1 MNYITEFKK
10 FVTGQYLAK
19 GVRITAGAVLPALVL
34 FWFNWLTIGIAMP
47 LGALMV
53 SLTDSPGPIHHR
65 RNGMLVST
73 ILNFLVALIIGFT
86 RHYTVLLAIELSV
99 LSFLFSFIGIYGSR
113 AGSVG
118 LIAIIIMVLN
128 IDVHEGEQQVIRDAF
143 FMLAGGVWYML
154 LSLLLH
160 TLRPYRL
167 IQQALGECII
177 STASYL
183 DVKSKL
189 YKSPE
194 GFDEIYKELLSLQ
207 IEIHHQQEQLRTL
220 LFKARGFVREST
232 TKSRILLMM
241 FIDSVD
247 LFEQVMTTQQDY
259 KLLHEYFREG
269 NMMERFRIL
278 IAEAAHELDK
288 IGLVVQSGFPSKDK
302 GQLDQ
307 LIRETEDAFVAYRA
321 SHLTASNIEGFI
333 SLRHILNSIKD
344 IAERIKRLHRYS
356 TYSSKVSKEVKL
368 DSVDTEKFV
377 SSQEM
382 NIKLFAENLSWKSNI
397 FRHSLRV
404 SICILAGYLIAQ
416 LFPFGHSYWILL
428 TIVTILKPA
437 YGLTKKRNIE
447 RLMGTLAG
455 AGIGVLLLGSVHN
468 NGVLFV
474 FLILSMIIGYSF
486 LQIKYVV
493 SVVGITLYVLLFF
506 HFLIPVD
513 FRLISTDRVIDTIIG
528 SAISFVG
535 ALFIFPKWEQEQVP
549 EYVEKLMEANL
560 QYFAAVSQAFY
571 QKPAEINT
579 YKITRKNAYVALAN
593 LSDAFQRLLSEPK
606 RNVTATETLHQ
617 LVVSNHM
624 LTSHIASLAT
634 YSLSLAPRY
643 HSAAFKPVAESLQRQ
658 MQNAIDLSR
667 HKTISALHDTNE
679 SGFSRVRDMVQDL
692 LNKRLEEIKEGTEYS
707 NVRKELSGYKTIA
720 DQFELIHTII
730 TDINHVLKR
739 QQAILPS

>member
-19 GVRITAGAVLPALVL
+19 GIRITAGAVLPALVL
-34 FWFNWLTIGIAMP
+34 YWFNWLTIGIAMP

-65 RNGMLVST
+65 RNGMLVSN

-86 RHYTVLLAIELSV
+86 RHYSLLLAIELSL
-99 LSFLFSFIGIYGSR
+99 LSFFFSFIGIYGSR

-118 LIAIIIMVLN
+118 LITIIIMVLN

-143 FMLAGGVWYML
+143 FMLAGGTWYML

-189 YKSPE
+189 YKSPDS
-194 GFDEIYKELLSLQ
+194 FDEIYKELLSLQ

-220 LFKARGFVREST
+220 LFKTRGFIREST

-247 LFEQVMTTQQDY
+247 LFEQVMTSQQDY

-278 IAEAAHELDK
+278 IAETAHELDK

-302 GQLDQ
+302 GHLDQ
-307 LIRETEDAFVAYRA
+307 LIRETEDAFVAYRTT
-321 SHLTASNIEGFI
+321 HLTASNIEGFI
-333 SLRHILNSIKD
+333 SLRHVLNSIKD
-344 IAERIKRLHRYS
+344 IADRIRRLHRYS

-368 DSVDTEKFV
+368 DTVDTEKFV

-382 NIKLFAENLSWKSNI
+382 DFKLFAENLSWKSNI

-455 AGIGVLLLGSVHN
+455 AGLGVLLLSSVHN

-474 FLILSMIIGYSF
+474 FLILSMIVGYSF

-513 FRLISTDRVIDTIIG
+513 FRLLSMDRVIDTIIG

-535 ALFIFPKWEQEQVP
+535 ALFIFPKWEQEQAH

-560 QYFAAVSQAFY
+560 HYFATVSQAFY

-593 LSDAFQRLLSEPK
+593 LSDVFQRLLSEPK
-606 RNVTATETLHQ
+606 RNAGNTEILHQ

-624 LTSHIASLAT
+624 MTSHIASLAT
-634 YSLSLAPRY
+634 YAVSLAPRY
-643 HSAAFKPVAESLQRQ
+643 HSAAFKPVAESLQQQ
-658 MQNAIDLSR
+658 MQNAIDLSK
-667 HKTISALHDTNE
+667 HKTTSSVNKTNDG
-679 SGFSRVRDMVQDL
+679 GFSKVRDMVQDL
-692 LNKRLEEIKEGTEYS
+692 LNRRLEEIKEGTEYS

-720 DQFELIHTII
+720 DQFELIQTII
-730 TDINHVLKR
+730 SDINHVLKR
-739 QQAILPS
+739 QQAMSIS